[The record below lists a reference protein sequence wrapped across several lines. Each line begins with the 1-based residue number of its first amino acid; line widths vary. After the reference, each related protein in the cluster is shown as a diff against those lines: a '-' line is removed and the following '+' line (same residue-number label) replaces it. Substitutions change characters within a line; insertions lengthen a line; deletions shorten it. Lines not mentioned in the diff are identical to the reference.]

1 MQNLRVNDLDCKL
14 RQKNANC
21 KIIHGKKTLVQCK
34 IVFSFQLSALSGR
47 LSSIESYIKQAGTR
61 FQDARPIVRISNS
74 LELHLRDYHAPVSTR
89 LIRAVTSSMSTI
101 PSASPLQLA
110 CSGK

>member
-34 IVFSFQLSALSGR
+34 IVVSFQFSVVG
-47 LSSIESYIKQAGTR
+47 
-61 FQDARPIVRISNS
+61 IVRAAIIN
-74 LELHLRDYHAPVSTR
+74 
-89 LIRAVTSSMSTI
+89 
-101 PSASPLQLA
+101 
-110 CSGK
+110 